1 MRVEVLQNIAYYLS
15 EIDKLELD
23 LSQFMDSNQFQ
34 AEPNHCIINLLD
46 YSKSIDLVV
55 MRKINLRF
63 QELNLTLVVISD
75 INWGKPLKDEFV
87 LLPTLVEAKDYLL
100 FDQLQKDLLE

>member
-1 MRVEVLQNIAYYLS
+1 MRVEVLQDIAYYLS

-23 LSQFMDSNQFQ
+23 LSHFMDSNQFQ
-34 AEPNHCIINLLD
+34 SEPNHCIINLLN
-46 YSKSIDLVV
+46 YSESIDLAV
-55 MRKINLRF
+55 MRKIKLRF
-63 QELNLTLVVISD
+63 QKLNLNLVVISHV
-75 INWGKPLKDEFV
+75 NWIKQLKDEFV